1 MLQFLSKPK
10 IMVFFTTFR
19 CNLHCAMCYVWVK
32 QKQTKE
38 LSIDEIKYI
47 FNDRLINNNLEIINI
62 TGGEPTLRDD
72 LVEIIK
78 IILEKCIRLKRIDIS
93 TNGVNTRQI
102 VDQFER
108 ILAIL
113 LPQNLKLAVSISL
126 DGIGETYERV
136 RGMSNIFVNVE
147 QTIKELKE
155 LMSLYPFFSIG
166 INMTIS
172 KLNYDAIE
180 AVRKYVTEQGLGIN
194 FTLAAISEIGV
205 ESARVRE
212 RFEMN
217 QEEKNKVALSL
228 EDLSRRG
235 AIDQRYAQFILTWL
249 RTGKRNGGCA
259 FKQGKAFLLEPN
271 GESYLC
277 GNFREFRI
285 GNILDEPLE
294 RMLRRTDNRLR
305 RLSRRC
311 SNCVSNCYMNEVR

>member
-1 MLQFLSKPK
+1 
-10 IMVFFTTFR
+10 
-19 CNLHCAMCYVWVK
+19 MCYIWAK

-47 FNDRLINNNLEIINI
+47 FNDRLINNNLEIVNI

-72 LVEIIK
+72 LVEIIRV
-78 IILEKCIRLKRIDIS
+78 ILKKCTHLKRIDIS
-93 TNGVNTRQI
+93 TNGVNTKQI

-113 LPQNLKLAVSISL
+113 LPENVKLTASISL

-136 RGMSNIFVNVE
+136 RGMSDIFVNVE
-147 QTIKELKE
+147 KTIKELKE
-155 LMSLYPFFSIG
+155 LMSLYPFFSMG

-180 AVRKYVTEQGLGIN
+180 EVRKYVTEQGLGIN

-212 RFEMN
+212 RFEMD

-228 EDLSRRG
+228 EDLSGRG

-249 RTGKRNGGCA
+249 RTGKRKGGCA

-271 GESYLC
+271 GEAYLC
-277 GNFREFRI
+277 GNFREFKI
-285 GNILDEPLE
+285 GNILAEPLE
-294 RMLRRTDNRLR
+294 KIWRNSSNILKHVLG
-305 RLSRRC
+305 RC
-311 SNCVSNCYMNEVR
+311 STCVSNCYIG